1 MFDNDTAFIFFPQWK
16 RYKQF
21 LSESEWYRLLGV
33 VVEYGTTGNVI
44 IPDDDPLMLAFCS
57 IREYIDTNRKKYSE
71 VSERNRRNGQN
82 GGAPSGNSNARKSR
96 SSDGPSVD
104 LPDGPQWSIM
114 DHKNG
119 PTRSIMDHKNGPTR
133 SIAQSA
139 TVVGYNGIM
148 ELFGV
153 KLSQAKRYRNT
164 FLEPAITK
172 VGSQIVVDVR
182 KALQLKELYDKEHHS
197 E

>member
-1 MFDNDTAFIFFPQWK
+1 MYDNETTFVFFPQWK
-16 RYKQF
+16 RYRQF
-21 LSESEWYRLLGV
+21 LSDSEWYRLVDV
-33 VVEYGTTGNVI
+33 VIEYGTTGKVI

-57 IREYIDTNRKKYSE
+57 IKEYIDVNRKKYAE

-96 SSDGPSVD
+96 SSDEPLHDPIRVID
-104 LPDGPQWSIM
+104 EPQ
-114 DHKNG
+114 NE
-119 PTRSIMDHKNGPTR
+119 PTRVIEGDPTR
-133 SIAQSA
+133 VIEGHH
-139 TVVGYNGIM
+139 TVVGYNGIA
-148 ELFGV
+148 ELFGIS
-153 KLSQAKRYRNT
+153 LAQAKRYRKNIISK
-164 FLEPAITK
+164 AVTK